1 MIAGRFFDIL
11 MWTILA
17 AIVVLVVIN
26 ANKVAALILSGGAV
40 WLRETALLT
49 GSGYQLA
56 K

>member
-1 MIAGRFFDIL
+1 MGGRFFDIL

-17 AIVVLVVIN
+17 AMLVLVVIN
-26 ANKVAALILSGGAV
+26 ASKVATLIMAGGAV